1 MKKVVKIKNMDCANC
16 AAALERAIAKIDGIT
31 SVTVNFM
38 SEKIV
43 FEYDESKT
51 GVFEEIKKVARKLE
65 PDWEIIGL

>member
-38 SEKIV
+38 AEKIV